1 VVAAVTPAPQTSP
14 DLTRLLAA
22 PGHTARVI
30 ARARRVIDWAFSD
43 RTCCYCGSPF
53 PLVVDTCGLRC
64 LNQAACD
71 RRAEMRE
78 AALRGE
84 PVQIPMGEVA

>member
-1 VVAAVTPAPQTSP
+1 MNRPH
-14 DLTRLLAA
+14 LTDLLAA
-22 PGHTARVI
+22 PDHTARVI
-30 ARARRVIDWAFSD
+30 ERARRVIDWAFSD
-43 RTCCYCGSPF
+43 RTCAHCGSA
-53 PLVVDTCGLRC
+53 LAEMVVDTCGLRC

-84 PVQIPMGEVA
+84 PVQIPMQGAA

>member
-1 VVAAVTPAPQTSP
+1 MNRPH
-14 DLTRLLAA
+14 LTNLLAA
-22 PGHTARVI
+22 PDHIQHVMERACAAMGWPFAGCCVRCGTAL
-30 ARARRVIDWAFSD
+30 AEM
-43 RTCCYCGSPF
+43 
-53 PLVVDTCGLRC
+53 VVDTCGLRC

-78 AALRGE
+78 AALRGA

>member
-1 VVAAVTPAPQTSP
+1 MTPQNRPHLTNLVAAE
-14 DLTRLLAA
+14 D
-22 PGHTARVI
+22 HTARVI
-30 ARARRVIDWAFSD
+30 ERARRVIDWAFSD

-71 RRAEMRE
+71 RRTEMRE

-84 PVQIPMGEVA
+84 PVQIPMQGAA